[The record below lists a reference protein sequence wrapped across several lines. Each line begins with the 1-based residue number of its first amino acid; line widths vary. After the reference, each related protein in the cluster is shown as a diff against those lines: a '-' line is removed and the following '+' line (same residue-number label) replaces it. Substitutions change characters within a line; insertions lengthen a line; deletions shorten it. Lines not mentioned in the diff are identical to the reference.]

1 MSDCLHMFK
10 GYRVPP
16 ETAQAVRQAIIDT
29 RRQVDVPALRA
40 LVVPALVPVSPWLRV
55 SREEAAV
62 AAVESFLFDAV
73 LAGLVRRHAN
83 AWRFP
88 HWSRVKKQEGAACR

>member
-1 MSDCLHMFK
+1 MRNTLHMFK

-16 ETAQAVRQAIIDT
+16 ATVEAVRQAIIDT
-29 RRQVDVPALRA
+29 RRQVDVVALRA
-40 LVVPALVPVSPWLRV
+40 MVVPALVAVSPWLRV

-73 LAGLVRRHAN
+73 RAGLVKRHSN
-83 AWRFP
+83 AWTFP
-88 HWSRVKKQEGAACR
+88 HWWRVRKSEAAECR